1 MSKGTPPLPTLPR
14 RYRLWP
20 SAERALLGTG
30 GASTV
35 WRVQD
40 EALGVLVALKV
51 LKNNSPGF
59 LASLERE
66 AVLASRVVHPN
77 VIALHDMGRAPD
89 GSGYL
94 AFALASDGSLLD
106 LAGGPVAWPEL
117 LLFTTQMLEALAALH
132 SRGIL
137 HLDIKLG
144 NLLLH
149 RTGSRGARELWL
161 ADLGVARALHGEDDA
176 DKSVIGTVSYMAPER
191 LTGQHNLWCPASD
204 LFSVGAVLYRLLSG
218 ELPYPA
224 RDPVSA
230 LDERDHPPKTV
241 PLRPGMVVPPGLDE
255 VLLPMLEPDF
265 RARYDYAADVIRALK
280 QLPGL
285 PEPDDQEGRTTVF
298 GSPAAPRRAVRP
310 VPNPAGRPEQ
320 PPPAGVKPYHRPPA
334 WTEPPLGAVAPPNR
348 RVPQAPALMLHRE
361 IQLVGRDTELDMLWR
376 AARTVIRGRR
386 PLLIEL
392 CGPEGCGRTRLVSEF
407 VRAMEERGV
416 GEGVRLEYAVRNSP
430 DAGLRGA
437 WRRVLRPG
445 EHRDLYVED
454 LAGLLARDR
463 GCPLPLAEADA
474 QRVAEWLLPL
484 PGGPPPRR
492 SAVQEMMIEH
502 LVRRSWRGLSTLWLE
517 DADLAD
523 ENDDCWDIVEQL
535 MGRSAPVLVLVTTRA
550 DRPCASLTE
559 LRARHHKVAR
569 RVHIDPLGPADS
581 ESLVQA
587 HLPLEPALAASLAR
601 HTAGNPRL
609 VHEVLRHWL
618 RAGMLEEITRPGQP
632 GRSWRLVG
640 GELHIPADAPTLARE
655 RLAVVGPELASCTA
669 LCALAL
675 SEPGCRDDVIRR
687 IDKSGLDRLVVEGL
701 VELQQGVCALQ
712 PPALAAVVRESIPPS
727 EQVRLHLALAES
739 WAMDGGEAALLAR
752 VGRHLLAAQRPDRA
766 WPLLGQALRAL
777 HRSLPVPALLSL
789 ASDAARA
796 ARAVGA
802 EAAELAV
809 LAAQIRVEATWRA
822 GLSAPEA
829 AAELAAL
836 TPELALALDARLH
849 PRPDL
854 LPALGEAL
862 RRAGPRGADR
872 AELLLGAALCRAIG
886 LDLDG
891 AVADL
896 LAVLALRPAPEI
908 EAQARLLR
916 ARLLAVA
923 DPMVAWNESLRVV
936 ELSRDHG
943 LLRFEA
949 LAWGLAA
956 EPMVFLLRGEEAHQR
971 LRAAVDRLVA
981 HGDRRAAGEVQLHLA
996 RSLRA
1001 AGRTE
1006 PARAALHA
1014 AMELR
1019 EEGEAGYA
1027 TVALNARPQLAV
1039 LQLLEGRGA
1048 APLPLR
1054 DPLPAEQLLGRVLH
1068 QLVELP
1074 GGTHVVRFGE
1084 EQTTAHTGDATPIEP
1099 SAMGELLALGV
1110 DGLFLA
1116 RCLLERLDAADRR
1129 AEALPLVGGLREAC
1143 RAAGVELAEAD
1154 ALLERMRRA
1163 TA

>member
-1 MSKGTPPLPTLPR
+1 MSKTSPPLPTLPR

-20 SAERALLGTG
+20 SAERALLGSG

-51 LKNNSPGF
+51 LKNNSAGF

-106 LAGGPVAWPEL
+106 LAGGVVPWPDL
-117 LLFTTQMLEALAALH
+117 LQYAIQMLEALAALH

-149 RTGSRGARELWL
+149 RTGARGGRELWL

-204 LFSVGAVLYRLLSG
+204 LFSVGAVLYRLLTG

-224 RDPVSA
+224 RDPAAA
-230 LDERDHPPKTV
+230 LDERDHPPRSV
-241 PLRPGMVVPPGLDE
+241 PLRPGMAAPAGLDE
-255 VLLPMLEPDF
+255 VLLPLLDPDF
-265 RARYDYAADVIRALK
+265 RARYDYASDVIRALK
-280 QLPGL
+280 QLPPL
-285 PEPDDQEGRTTVF
+285 PTSDTDPEGRTTTLSGTPLLRRPMRPAVNPS
-298 GSPAAPRRAVRP
+298 GRPASPPPPGVRP
-310 VPNPAGRPEQ
+310 YNR
-320 PPPAGVKPYHRPPA
+320 PPPWVD
-334 WTEPPLGAVAPPNR
+334 PPLGATTTPQR
-348 RVPQAPALMLHRE
+348 RVPQAPALIMHRE
-361 IQLVGRDTELDMLWR
+361 IQLVGRDTELEMLWR
-376 AARTVIRGRR
+376 TARTVIRGRR
-386 PLLIEL
+386 PVLLEL
-392 CGPEGCGRTRLVSEF
+392 SGPEGCGRTRLVDEF
-407 VRAMEERGV
+407 TRALEERGV
-416 GEGVRLEYAVRNSP
+416 GEGVRLEYAVRNGP

-437 WRRVLRPG
+437 WRRILRPG

-454 LAGLLARDR
+454 LTGLLARDR
-463 GCPLPLAEADA
+463 ACALPVAEGDA
-474 QRVAEWLLPL
+474 QRVADWLLPL

-492 SAVQEMMIEH
+492 AAVQEMLIEH
-502 LVRRSWRGLSTLWLE
+502 LVRRSWRGLSWLWLE

-535 MGRSAPVLVLVTTRA
+535 MGRSAPVFVLVTTRA
-550 DRPCASLTE
+550 DRPCASLAE

-569 RVHIDPLGPADS
+569 RVQVDPLGPVDA
-581 ESLVQA
+581 EALVQA
-587 HLPLEPALAASLAR
+587 HLPLEPALASSLAR

-609 VHEVLRHWL
+609 VHDVLSHWL
-618 RAGMLEEITRPGQP
+618 RAGMLEEVTRPGQP

-640 GELHIPADAPTLARE
+640 GELRIPADAHALARE
-655 RLAVVGPELASCTA
+655 RLAIVGPELASSPA

-675 SEPGCRDDVIRR
+675 SEPGVREEIICRL
-687 IDKSGLDRLVVEGL
+687 DKAGFDRLVVEGL
-701 VELQQGVCALQ
+701 VELQQGVCTLQ
-712 PPALAAVVRESIPPS
+712 PPALAAVVRETIAPE
-727 EQVRLHLALAES
+727 EQVRLHLALAEA
-739 WAMDGGEAALLAR
+739 WAHDGGEAGLLAR

-766 WPLLGQALRAL
+766 WPLLAQALRAL
-777 HRSLPVPALLSL
+777 HRSLPVPALLAL
-789 ASDAARA
+789 AADAQRA
-796 ARAVGA
+796 ADAVGPEA
-802 EAAELAV
+802 VELAALAAEVQVDTA
-809 LAAQIRVEATWRA
+809 WRA
-822 GLSAPEA
+822 GLSMPEA
-829 AAELAAL
+829 ESRLGSLA
-836 TPELALALDARLH
+836 PRLALALDARLR
-849 PRPDL
+849 PRAAL
-854 LPALGEAL
+854 LPALTAAIAADGVRGPHRAAL
-862 RRAGPRGADR
+862 M
-872 AELLLGAALCRAIG
+872 LGAALCRATA

-896 LAVLALRPAPEI
+896 LAVLALRPGPEV
-908 EAQARLLR
+908 EAHARLLR

-981 HGDRRAAGEVQLHLA
+981 HGDRRAAGEVQVHLGRA
-996 RSLRA
+996 LRA
-1001 AGRTE
+1001 AGRLDA
-1006 PARAALHA
+1006 ARSALLAAL
-1014 AMELR
+1014 ELR
-1019 EEGEAGYA
+1019 DEGEAGYG
-1027 TVALNARPQLAV
+1027 TVALNPRAQLAV
-1039 LQLLEGRGA
+1039 LQLIEGRGPA
-1048 APLPLR
+1048 ALSTHM
-1054 DPLPAEQLLGRVLH
+1054 PLPAELLLARAVQQLMHVQAGPAH
-1068 QLVELP
+1068 P
-1074 GGTHVVRFGE
+1074 GAARGAPEPTP
-1084 EQTTAHTGDATPIEP
+1084 ADAPL
-1099 SAMGELLALGV
+1099 SAADMGPLLALGV

-1116 RCLLERLDAADRR
+1116 RSLLEHLDAAGRR
-1129 AEALPLVGGLREAC
+1129 PEALPLVQGLREAC
-1143 RAAGVELAEAD
+1143 RAAGVDLAEAD

-1163 TA
+1163 TG